1 MGAGLDGAHLLRER
15 NCEVFKRAVQG
26 DPRALSTLLQAA
38 RPVVHDW
45 ASRRIQDPDDAEDVT
60 QLVLL
65 KLYTR
70 LPGFRGD
77 STLSSWLYR
86 VTINEICG
94 FYKKR
99 AKERATAYTW
109 LEASSEQGTRDHGLD
124 PVDRTRV
131 KSWIL
136 NAAGLLP
143 PLQHTVFTL
152 VDLAGL
158 RPCEA
163 ARELGRTQANIR
175 STLCRARK
183 KIREL
188 VKKARS
194 ELVEDLPWEGS

>member
-1 MGAGLDGAHLLRER
+1 MGAVRSGAGLLRKR
-15 NCEVFKRAVQG
+15 NSKLFKRAAQG
-26 DPRALSTLLQAA
+26 DPDALATLLRVA

-45 ASRRIQDPDDAEDVT
+45 ARRRTKDPDDAEDIT

-70 LPGFRGD
+70 LPNFRGD

-86 VTINEICG
+86 VTVNEVCG

-99 AKERATAYTW
+99 ARERETAYTW
-109 LEASSEQGTRDHGLD
+109 LEASRKQAARDQGLD
-124 PVDRTRV
+124 PVDRARV

-136 NAAGLLP
+136 NVAGLLP

-152 VDLAGL
+152 VDLVGM

-188 VKKARS
+188 VTKARS
-194 ELVEDLPWEGS
+194 ELVEDLPWEK